1 MLTNRSQEKEL
12 MDLGPDF
19 YTKAEYEQC
28 LKKLFKINKLFGIFN
43 HTVKLLKQFPGNAS
57 VTDVG
62 CGGGLFLLHLSK
74 YYPHM
79 HMVGIDV
86 SEEAIKLAQR
96 ELLQW
101 KSIHQNSNVDFQLQE
116 EMDLKLSKNSR
127 DIILLNLV
135 CHHLEDE
142 ELIQFLKKA
151 VDSVRIGLIINDL
164 HRSKIA
170 YWFYK
175 LLSPMIFRNKLIT
188 HDGLI
193 SIQRSFT
200 QQELHYLLRR
210 ADISNYQL
218 KWCFPFRW
226 SILVWKNN

>member
-12 MDLGPDF
+12 MDLGPAF
-19 YTKAEYEQC
+19 YTKEEYEQC
-28 LKKLFKINKLFGIFN
+28 LKKLFKINKISGIFK
-43 HTVKLLKQFPGNAS
+43 HTVKLLKQFPANVS
-57 VTDVG
+57 ITDVG

-79 HMVGIDV
+79 HLLGIDV
-86 SEEAIKLAQR
+86 SDEAIKLAQQ
-96 ELLQW
+96 ELHQW
-101 KSIHQNSNVDFQLQE
+101 KSIHQNTNVAFQLQD
-116 EMDLKLSKNSR
+116 EMELKLSKNSR
-127 DIILLNLV
+127 DVILLNLV

-142 ELIQFLKKA
+142 ELILFLKKA

-175 LLSPMIFRNKLIT
+175 LLSPVLFRNRLIT
-188 HDGLI
+188 HDGLV

-226 SILVWKNN
+226 SIIVWKNN